1 MTHLKPEMLS
11 QRGVGLVEL
20 MVAMVIGLLTT
31 LVVMQVFSAF
41 EGDKRTTTSGADAQ
55 TNGTVALYQI
65 KRDIAN
71 AGFGLPI
78 LGGADPDTNFP
89 LSCDENLSLG
99 GVGLFPI
106 VLVDGASGASDSVWI
121 RSGTSATGGVPLKV
135 IDTAVGGDPLSIGV
149 NNSSACQK
157 GDQVL
162 FVSDATKVVSG
173 SCGAG
178 PAVDMVVSNTQI
190 KLSSASP
197 VLLNTS
203 SSKIA
208 CVRGWSQTTYSVDT
222 VNGALLSGGAQLVDG
237 IVSIQAQ
244 YGLAAN
250 KNTNLVV
257 QWVDPTGAYADPVSL
272 ANRQLIRAIR
282 IAVVARSGLREKENV
297 TSNALSWAGG
307 AIDISDLPG
316 SDPQKFRYRIFE
328 TVIPLRNIIW
338 TSNSL

>member
-1 MTHLKPEMLS
+1 MTHFRPRILL

-41 EGDKRTTTSGADAQ
+41 EGDKRTTTSSADAQ

-65 KRDIAN
+65 KREIAN

-106 VLVDGASGASDSVWI
+106 VLVDGASDSVWV

-157 GDQVL
+157 GDQL
-162 FVSDATKVVSG
+162 LLVSDATKVVSG
-173 SCGAG
+173 SCGTG
-178 PAVDMVVSNTQI
+178 PTVDVVVSNTQI
-190 KLSSASP
+190 KLNSASP
-197 VLLNTS
+197 VVLNTS

-208 CVRGWSQTTYSVDT
+208 CIRGWSQTTYSVDT

-244 YGLAAN
+244 YGLAAG
-250 KNTNLVV
+250 KNSNLVV

-307 AIDISDLPG
+307 VIDISDLPG
-316 SDPQKFRYRIFE
+316 SDPQKYRYRIFE